1 MKKNFK
7 QILALVLAL
16 IMALSVFTACGSQN
30 EAAAPETEAAPV
42 ETEAAP
48 ETEAAAEDDEPDTLV
63 IGTQN
68 FDGKFS
74 PFFYTNDYENQ
85 VLSLVHLGLLGT
97 DREGAVVM
105 NGIEGEVRPYN
116 GTDYTYDG
124 IANCVITEN
133 ADGTVYYDF
142 TLKEGVQFSDGTPMD
157 IDDVIFSLYVPLDP
171 TYDGIMTLYS
181 MPIEGL
187 EAYRSGM
194 ESRMNLILA
203 AGTEGYEANDFF
215 TEDQYNNFWAAFQTA
230 GVEFVNGI
238 KGYLVDAGYNTAED
252 SVATWALNWGYELAE
267 DATEADFFQ
276 AIVDTYG
283 YDLSDN
289 GINYEAGNITITAAL
304 EAALGDAA
312 GEYQAGVQTGESAP
326 NVSGIQKTG
335 DMSLRIVLTEVN
347 ATAIYQLATTVV
359 PMHYYGEESLYDYEN
374 NMFGFTKGDLSDV
387 KSVTTQP
394 IGAGPYTFESY
405 ENATV
410 TLAANPTYW
419 KGCPKI
425 EYIQFKEG
433 QDADKVPGV
442 VAGTIDITDPS
453 YSTETAK
460 AIAEANGGEVS
471 GDVITTNMVANLGYG
486 YTGICAKNVCVG
498 GDSGS
503 EASKNL
509 RKAICTVLAVY
520 RDVAVD
526 SYYGEFANVINYP
539 ISDTSWA
546 APRVTDE
553 GYKVA
558 FSVDVEGNPIY
569 TEGMS
574 VEEKYAAAS
583 AAALGFF
590 EAAGY
595 TVEDGKITAAPEG
608 AKMGYEVMVGGG
620 GIGDHPG
627 FMCLTMAADAL
638 AEIGFTLTVTD
649 LANFAEM
656 TNAVN
661 AGTAEMFTMA
671 WQATVDPDMYQI
683 YHSEGGSNEKS
694 YWIKDA
700 DLDELIMMA
709 RQSTDQTY
717 RKTLYKECL
726 DIVADWAVEIPLYQR
741 QNVIIF
747 STERVNVDTIT
758 PDITTFWG
766 WANDIEL
773 LEMN

>member
-1 MKKNFK
+1 MKKL
-7 QILALVLAL
+7 IALLLALV
-16 IMALSVFTACGSQN
+16 MVMGMVACGN
-30 EAAAPETEAAPV
+30 NDAPV
-42 ETEAAP
+42 A
-48 ETEAAAEDDEPDTLV
+48 DEPVADQPAVDAPAVDEPVEEVDDTPETLV

-74 PFFYTNDYENQ
+74 PFFYTNAYEND
-85 VLSLVHLGLLGT
+85 VLSLVNVGLLGT
-97 DREGAVVM
+97 DREGAVVY

-116 GTDYTYDG
+116 GTDYTYTG

-133 ADGTVYYDF
+133 ADGTVYYDI
-142 TLKEGVQFSDGTPMD
+142 TLKDGVKFSDGTEMD

-181 MPIEGL
+181 LPIEGL

-194 ESRMNLILA
+194 ESRLNLVLA
-203 AGTEGYEANDFF
+203 AGNEGYVANDYF
-215 TEDQYNNFWAAFQTA
+215 TEEQYNTFWAAFNTA
-230 GVEFVNGI
+230 GIEFVNGI
-238 KGYLVDAGYNTAED
+238 KGYLVDYGYNTEED
-252 SVATWALNWGYELAE
+252 SVATWAANWGFGLEA
-267 DATEADFFQ
+267 DATEQDLWDL
-276 AIVDTYG
+276 IVATYG
-283 YDLSDN
+283 FDISDS
-289 GINYEAGNITITAAL
+289 GINYEAGNVTITAAL
-304 EAALGDAA
+304 EAALGDNAA
-312 GEYQAGVQTGESAP
+312 EFQAGVQTGESAAS
-326 NVSGIQKTG
+326 VSGIQKI
-335 DMSLRIVLTEVN
+335 DDNNLRIVLTEVS

-387 KSVTTQP
+387 KSVTTMPQ
-394 IGAGPYTFESY
+394 GAGPYTFESY
-405 ENATV
+405 ENGTV
-410 TLAANPTYW
+410 TLASNPNYW

-425 EYIQFKEG
+425 EFIQFKEG

-453 YSTETAK
+453 YSGETAK

-486 YTGICAKNVCVG
+486 YTGICAKNVCVA

-509 RKAICTVLAVY
+509 RKAICTVIAVY

-553 GYKVA
+553 GYEVA
-558 FSVDVEGNPIY
+558 FSVDVNGNPIY
-569 TEGMS
+569 TDGMS
-574 VEEKYAAAS
+574 VEEKYAAAN

-595 TVEDGKITAAPEG
+595 TVADGKITAAPEG
-608 AKMGYEVMVGGG
+608 AEMGYEVMIGGG

-649 LANFAEM
+649 MANFSEM

-661 AGTAEMFTMA
+661 SGTAEMFTMA

-700 DLDELIMMA
+700 QLDELIMMA

-747 STERVNVDTIT
+747 STERVNIDTVT

-773 LEMN
+773 LEMNEA